1 MDNGI
6 LWIVFIWV
14 VFCIIYFG
22 FRWIKEKRKE
32 VNYIDVFE
40 SMKKNKGKHFKKSSI
55 RGYKW

>member
-1 MDNGI
+1 MIKMDRGL

-22 FRWIKEKRKE
+22 FKWIKEKRKE

-40 SMKKNKGKHFKKSSI
+40 SMKKDKEREEN
-55 RGYKW
+55 